1 MKMAQKNKGYALALF
16 SIASE
21 ANLADK
27 IFEELK
33 EITDALSKNPEY
45 VEFLHSP
52 AISKET
58 KLNSLNQII
67 PSYFTS
73 ELKSFLAV
81 MCKKGDLREI
91 FTCFDEFSEI
101 YKEASKISV
110 ANITSAIELTEKE
123 LEGLKKSLENKTG
136 KKLTLNIRVDKTILG
151 GIIAEVD
158 GKVYDG
164 SLKRQLDEIKKVIE

>member
-1 MKMAQKNKGYALALF
+1 MAQKNKGYALALF

-27 IFEELK
+27 IFEELQ
-33 EITDALSKNPEY
+33 EITDALSKNPDY

-58 KLNSLNQII
+58 KLSSLNQII
-67 PSYFTS
+67 PSSFTS
-73 ELKSFLAV
+73 QLKAFLAV
-81 MCKKGDLREI
+81 MCKKGDLQEI
-91 FTCFDEFSEI
+91 FSCFDEFSQI

-110 ANITSAIELTEKE
+110 ANITSAVELSSTEI
-123 LEGLKKSLENKTG
+123 EGLKKSLESKTG
-136 KKLTLNIRVDKTILG
+136 KRLTLNITIDSSILG
-151 GIIAEVD
+151 GVIAEVD

-164 SLKRQLDEIKKVIE
+164 SLKRRLDEIKKVIK